1 MMKDPTLHKAADSVH
16 QETFSM
22 GKTIGR
28 RGRYQYVLTEVNK
41 NVTCA
46 FQIRNKTNTANL
58 KRLNLEIMIQSLF

>member
-1 MMKDPTLHKAADSVH
+1 MMKDPLHKAADSVH

-22 GKTIGR
+22 GKTVGR
-28 RGRYQYVLTEVNK
+28 RGRYKYVLTEVNK

-46 FQIRNKTNTANL
+46 FQIRKKNPNNTNF

>member
-1 MMKDPTLHKAADSVH
+1 MKDPTLHKAADSVH

-28 RGRYQYVLTEVNK
+28 RGRHEYIATEVNK
-41 NVTCA
+41 NA
-46 FQIRNKTNTANL
+46 IPNQKKNNTANF